1 MLDLGRI
8 NQIVSGNVQAVGGTS
23 IIRVGDPIGS
33 YWGYE
38 VDGIQQT
45 GDPNPGY
52 PNFVDQ
58 NNDGTINASG
68 DLTVIGNPAPDFIY
82 GISNNIQYKNF
93 GLSFFFQGV
102 EGADL
107 LNINVIESMYPAN
120 RRRNR
125 IAEIALNRWSPTNT
139 NAEWPSGAN
148 SNRYDGGKVNTLTLQ
163 DASFLRLKNVQ
174 LNYDVPMDN
183 SNVFNS
189 LRLFITGQNLLT
201 FTDYIGF
208 DPEANSFGRSNLRV
222 DYSSYPLASTFMF
235 GLNAQF

>member
-1 MLDLGRI
+1 MLL
-8 NQIVSGNVQAVGGTS
+8 QH
-23 IIRVGDPIGS
+23 
-33 YWGYE
+33 
-38 VDGIQQT
+38 
-45 GDPNPGY
+45 
-52 PNFVDQ
+52 
-58 NNDGTINASG
+58 
-68 DLTVIGNPAPDFIY
+68 L
-82 GISNNIQYKNF
+82 
-93 GLSFFFQGV
+93 
-102 EGADL
+102 
-107 LNINVIESMYPAN
+107 
-120 RRRNR
+120 
-125 IAEIALNRWSPTNT
+125 TNT